1 MNRKRITSIL
11 KWTGISI
18 VVLAV
23 IYAVLLI
30 WSTVRLRQAYAALAK
45 DGRPMRME
53 DISPARVPDEEN
65 AALLYEIAILRLRAE
80 RGSEANPLE
89 HEGYLSQHLLSGS
102 LDPNGQE
109 ELARLLQTTCIEQA
123 LTAVEEGTQRPR
135 CRFDIDYDKGQGTRF
150 PPLSWFSNTTT
161 ILCAK
166 AYVQANQGNAV
177 NAWKTMETSLRLAQA
192 LRSEP
197 FLVSQDTRMGL
208 GRRTIAT
215 LQRLCQMSPPD
226 LQQMACL
233 DGLLKPFDD
242 DGPWIT
248 SLDGERLL
256 GERVFL
262 QTSLRSRLSW
272 AVSLDDCGDLRG
284 VIQSYVRA
292 IPVLFKATLQLDHVA
307 YLGWMRQDTEVAM
320 SPYSRQDGEI
330 EKQWINGLPWYCP
343 LTRNLRPSFSAYKSN
358 WVRAKAEVRIT
369 RVGLAALGY
378 RHAHGSFPENLDAL
392 DMKDLGDPFS
402 GKPLIYRPEGEGV
415 VVYSVGPDQ
424 KDDGGTPRPT
434 DGNEPRHREGW
445 DIVWH
450 YAGSKAPTG
459 SPG

>member
-11 KWTGISI
+11 KWTGILI
-18 VVLAV
+18 VALAV

-45 DGRPMRME
+45 AGRPMRME
-53 DISPARVPDEEN
+53 DISPAKVPDAEN

-80 RGSEANPLE
+80 RGGETNPLE
-89 HEGYLSQHLLSGS
+89 REGKLSWDLLGGS

-109 ELARLLQTTCIEQA
+109 ELARLLQATCIEQA

-135 CRFDIDYDKGQGTRF
+135 CRFDIDYDKGQGTRL
-150 PPLSWFSNTTT
+150 PPLSWFQNTTT

-166 AYVQANQGNAV
+166 AYMQANQGNPV
-177 NAWKTMETSLRLAQA
+177 NAWKTVETSLRLAQA

-197 FLVSQDTRMGL
+197 ILLSQNARMGL

-215 LQRLCQMSPPD
+215 LQRLCQISPPD
-226 LQQMACL
+226 LQQMARL
-233 DGLLKPFDD
+233 DSLVKPFDD
-242 DGPWIT
+242 DGPWIAA
-248 SLDGERLL
+248 LDGERLL
-256 GERVFL
+256 GEWVFL

-292 IPVLFKATLQLDHVA
+292 IPVLFKATLQLDHAA
-307 YLGWMRQDTEVAM
+307 YLGWMQRDTEVAM

-330 EKQWINGLPWYCP
+330 EEQWINGLPWYCP
-343 LTRNLRPSFSAYKSN
+343 LTRNLRPCFSAYKSN
-358 WVRAKAEVRIT
+358 WVRAKAEARIT

-392 DMKDLGDPFS
+392 GMKDLGDPFS
-402 GKPLIYRPEGEGV
+402 GKPLIYRPEGEGF

-424 KDDGGTPRPT
+424 KDDNGMPRPT
-434 DGNEPRHREGW
+434 DSRDPRHGQGW
-445 DIVWH
+445 DIVWR
-450 YAGSKAPTG
+450 YPGPKAGV
-459 SPG
+459 